1 MNILGGCLESHS
13 LNTKFHEELFQ
24 LYLISGQTD
33 TQIYVEWIMFK
44 LRSEGCVKV
53 SEIGDGSSVLDLN
66 FVEYEINKRKCCLAG
81 MLLFWRGRRRE
92 SSDR

>member
-1 MNILGGCLESHS
+1 
-13 LNTKFHEELFQ
+13 
-24 LYLISGQTD
+24 
-33 TQIYVEWIMFK
+33 MFK

-81 MLLFWRGRRRE
+81 MLLFWREGGRAVTDNTLE
-92 SSDR
+92 M